1 MRERVAYLPVMD
13 DSQPPA
19 PVFLTA
25 HEVAD
30 MLRLLLRT
38 VEDWRLT
45 RSGPPYVK
53 LGRHIRYDRDELL
66 AWIRERRHG
75 WATIGA
81 GEIGT
86 VQITRL
92 ANGTYRARA
101 RARDDAGVLHQ
112 LRAVADIEQAAR
124 NELQRRVERLGSTA
138 LAGLTSSDTIA
149 DAATAWL
156 EQVRTRAVAGSLS
169 FSTYESYE
177 SYETTV
183 RTTLLP
189 QCGGITL
196 GALTVGR
203 CDRII
208 QAILTRRS
216 VSAARRARSVL
227 GLICGFAV
235 RDDAIPFNPVR
246 DVQRLPLPEKK
257 TSILTPA
264 QIAGIRELMEHW
276 RQDQRDGPRP
286 NHRSLIDGMDIMLG
300 TSARV
305 GECIGLRRRDVDITT
320 APPTMLI
327 DGTIIQNKEQ
337 GIFRKNAPKRTRQ
350 RRRVALPAL
359 AAAAVRRR
367 LALAPSGRDA
377 LLFGTKNGNPI
388 SVSNYERLLRSFVDD
403 NRAALEKLGVEV
415 DEYSTHIYRRTTATL
430 VERAAG
436 LTLAS
441 RLLGHANEQ
450 ITRTSYVVS
459 AEEVDPITVEILDE
473 LLGT

>member
-1 MRERVAYLPVMD
+1 MGRQRI
-13 DSQPPA
+13 PA
-19 PVFLTA
+19 G
-25 HEVAD
+25 
-30 MLRLLLRT
+30 
-38 VEDWRLT
+38 
-45 RSGPPYVK
+45 S
-53 LGRHIRYDRDELL
+53 
-66 AWIRERRHG
+66 
-75 WATIGA
+75 
-81 GEIGT
+81 IGT
-86 VQITRL
+86 IHVTRL
-92 ANGTYRARA
+92 AVGYRARA
-101 RARDDAGVLHQ
+101 QARDDGGNLHQ
-112 LRAVADIEQAAR
+112 LRVVAATEADAR
-124 NELQRRVERLGSTA
+124 ALLLRRAEALSSTA
-138 LAGLTSSDTIA
+138 FPGLDSRNTIAEACRLAGAAPRTSRRR
-149 DAATAWL
+149 L
-156 EQVRTRAVAGSLS
+156 LS

-177 SYETTV
+177 
-183 RTTLLP
+183 TTLRRLIVP

-208 QAILTRRS
+208 QAILLEKS
-216 VSAARRARSVL
+216 VSAARRARAVL
-227 GLICGFAV
+227 GLICGHVV

-257 TSILTPA
+257 TSIRTPA

-276 RQDQRDGPRP
+276 REDQSDGPRP
-286 NHRSLIDGMDIMLG
+286 NRRALIDGMDIMLG

-337 GIFRKNAPKRTRQ
+337 GIVRKNAPKRTRQ

-359 AAAAVRRR
+359 AADAVRRR
-367 LALAPSGRDA
+367 LAPSGPDA

-403 NRAALEKLGVEV
+403 NREAFGRLGVEV

-430 VERAAG
+430 VERAPG

-450 ITRTSYVVS
+450 ITRASYVVS

-473 LLGT
+473 LLGS